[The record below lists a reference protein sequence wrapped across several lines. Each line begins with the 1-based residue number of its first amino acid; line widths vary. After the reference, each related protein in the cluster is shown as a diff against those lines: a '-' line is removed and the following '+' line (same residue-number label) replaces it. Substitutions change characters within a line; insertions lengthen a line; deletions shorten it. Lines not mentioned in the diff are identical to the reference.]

1 MIHTAKQLKDK
12 VKNISSGNSEVAQAL
27 IRNYFMERFLE
38 RVSLSEYRNNFI
50 LKGGM
55 LVASIVGVDMRATM
69 DIDTTVK
76 ALSLKEQDA
85 RAIIEKIC
93 AVHVEDGVTFK
104 ITSVKEIME
113 EFDYPGIRMMI
124 EANLERLRQPF
135 KIDMSTDDAITPR
148 AIHYEYK
155 LLFEDRTISVLSYNL
170 ETLLAEKM
178 QTILSR
184 GLANTRMRDFYD
196 VYEIMS
202 SKAEQVDM
210 NVLKKA
216 FESTC
221 VKRETAFSEEE
232 VNIIL
237 DKIKVDSGLEEMW
250 NRYRSVNYFVNELEW
265 YEISSFDAEKIAIM
279 FK

>member
-12 VKNISSGNSEVAQAL
+12 VRNISGGNSEVAQAL

-135 KIDMSTDDAITPR
+135 KIDMSTDDAITPE
-148 AIHYEYK
+148 AIEYEYK
-155 LLFEDRTISVLSYNL
+155 LMFENRTISVLSYNL

-210 NVLKKA
+210 DVLKKA

-232 VNIIL
+232 VNVIL

-265 YEISSFDAEKIAIM
+265 YEIISFNAEKIAIM